1 VTLPTPSAKVGPV
14 ESRDARLGRNEAL
27 FRSVN
32 ERLERLN
39 EAFSTVTERFEIVCE
54 CAKTDCGQRI
64 PIPVEAYECARDD
77 PSLFLLVP
85 GHEDANVEEV
95 VERHETYHV
104 VRKHD
109 GAPREAA
116 EEMDPRA

>member
-1 VTLPTPSAKVGPV
+1 MTPPNLSAKVGPV

-32 ERLERLN
+32 ERLESLN

-54 CAKTDCGQRI
+54 CARTNCGERI
-64 PIPVEAYECARDD
+64 PIAVEAYERARDD
-77 PSLFLLVP
+77 ASLFLLVP
-85 GHEDANVEEV
+85 GHEDMNIEEV
-95 VERHETYHV
+95 VERHEAYHL

-109 GAPREAA
+109 GPPREAA
-116 EEMDPRA
+116 EQMDPRS